1 MTYRY
6 IIEIESLVWE
16 EELSIENAVK
26 EALDNNG
33 LEVNDIQL
41 VSTVKL

>member
-6 IIEIESLVWE
+6 IIEIVSLVE
-16 EELSIENAVK
+16 EEPRIENAVK

-33 LEVNDIQL
+33 LEVTDIQL